1 MMSKNQFNR
10 SFFTNDV
17 LEVAPKLLG
26 NFLVRQI
33 DDDKITRSII
43 TEVEAYRGTG
53 DLACHA
59 NKGRTK
65 RTEIMYATGGFVYI
79 YLIYGIHWM
88 LNIVT
93 GLKESPQAILIRGIE
108 GFSGPGR
115 VTRQLDID
123 KSFYGEDVCNSE
135 RLWIE
140 ESGITPII
148 ETGPR
153 IGVDYAGE
161 YWAKIP
167 WRFWIKGQAKKT

>member
-1 MMSKNQFNR
+1 MTNKDRFNR
-10 SFFTNDV
+10 NFFSNDV

-26 NFLVRQI
+26 GFLVRRF
-33 DDDKITRSII
+33 DDDKIARSII
-43 TEVEAYRGTG
+43 TEVEAYRGAG

-65 RTEIMYATGGFVYI
+65 RTEIMFAPGGFVYI

-93 GLKESPQAILIRGIE
+93 GLTDNPQAILIRGVE

-115 VTRQLDID
+115 VTRQLNID
-123 KSFYGEDVCNSE
+123 NSFYGEDLCSSD
-135 RLWIE
+135 RLWVEKSNIH
-140 ESGITPII
+140 PII

-167 WRFWIKGQAKKT
+167 WRFWIKGQAR